1 MQSRYI
7 ARILFVL
14 LLLLTL
20 PLNHFYNFMALNL
33 FLAYIPFELVLLL
46 PLFVPKRKFE
56 WPLFIVFAVI
66 FILILPNT
74 FYMVTD
80 LIHLNQFG
88 FDIYHGARPTEWM
101 YFTFLVSGVLFAL
114 YLYALINMKLLHL
127 TDKPVFN
134 YLIVIIL
141 VFTNSLGIFMGRF
154 LRLHT
159 VYLVNQPF
167 SIFRDVMTLLD
178 SRGVFF
184 IFLMTV
190 LQFLFLILIKGVR
203 MVK

>member
-1 MQSRYI
+1 MQSRYV

-14 LLLLTL
+14 LMLLTL

-46 PLFVPKRKFE
+46 KLFIPKRKFE
-56 WPLFIVFAVI
+56 WPLFVIFALI

-134 YLIVIIL
+134 YLIVTFLII
-141 VFTNSLGIFMGRF
+141 TNSLGIFMGRF

-159 VYLVNQPF
+159 VYLINQPLA
-167 SIFRDVMTLLD
+167 ILRDVMTLLD
-178 SRGVFF
+178 ARGVFF
-184 IFLMTV
+184 IILMAI
-190 LQFLFLILIKGVR
+190 LQILYLILIKGVR